1 MDLKKL
7 KQMLIKHEGKKL
19 WPYKCTAGKLTIG
32 IGHNLDAKGISNA
45 VADLMYEEDIMEVIN
60 DLHKIFENFNDL
72 PEQIQLVLA
81 DMRFQLGDLGF
92 RKFNKLIKSV
102 EHKDWKEMKINM
114 ANSLWYKQTN
124 NRAKEL
130 IGLVE
135 QVM

>member
-81 DMRFQLGDLGF
+81 NMRFQLGDSGF

-102 EHKDWKEMKINM
+102 ERKDWKKMKINM

>member
-45 VADLMYEEDIMEVIN
+45 VADLIYEEDIMEVIN
-60 DLHKIFENFNDL
+60 DLYKIFENFNDL

-81 DMRFQLGDLGF
+81 DMRFQLGNNGF
-92 RKFNKLIKSV
+92 REFKKLIKAV
-102 EHKDWKEMKINM
+102 KRKDWKEMKINM

-135 QVM
+135 QVV

>member
-81 DMRFQLGDLGF
+81 NMRFQLGDNGF

-102 EHKDWKEMKINM
+102 ERKDWKEMKINM

>member
-19 WPYKCTAGKLTIG
+19 WPYKCTADKLTIG

-60 DLHKIFENFNDL
+60 DLYKIFENFNDL

-92 RKFNKLIKSV
+92 RKFKKLIKYF
-102 EHKDWKEMKINM
+102 
-114 ANSLWYKQTN
+114 ACL
-124 NRAKEL
+124 
-130 IGLVE
+130 
-135 QVM
+135 

>member
-81 DMRFQLGDLGF
+81 NMRFQLGDSGF

-102 EHKDWKEMKINM
+102 ERKDWKRMKINM

>member
-19 WPYKCTAGKLTIG
+19 WPYKCTSGKLTIG

-81 DMRFQLGDLGF
+81 NMRFQLGDLGF

-102 EHKDWKEMKINM
+102 ERKDWKEMKINM

-135 QVM
+135 QVV

>member
-1 MDLKKL
+1 MDLNKL

-81 DMRFQLGDLGF
+81 NMRFQLGDLGF

-102 EHKDWKEMKINM
+102 ERKDWKAMKINM

-135 QVM
+135 QVV

>member
-7 KQMLIKHEGKKL
+7 KQILIKHEGKKL

-81 DMRFQLGDLGF
+81 NMRFQLGDLGF

-102 EHKDWKEMKINM
+102 ERKDWKEMKINM

-135 QVM
+135 QVV

>member
-45 VADLMYEEDIMEVIN
+45 VADLIYEEDIKEVIN

-92 RKFNKLIKSV
+92 RKFKKLIKSV
-102 EHKDWKEMKINM
+102 ERKDWKEMKISM

-135 QVM
+135 QVV

>member
-1 MDLKKL
+1 MDLNKL

-81 DMRFQLGDLGF
+81 NMRFQLGDLGF

-102 EHKDWKEMKINM
+102 ERKDWKEMKISM
-114 ANSLWYKQTN
+114 TNSLWYKQTN

-135 QVM
+135 QVV

>member
-19 WPYKCTAGKLTIG
+19 WPYKCTADKLTIG

-81 DMRFQLGDLGF
+81 DMRFQLGDNGF

-102 EHKDWKEMKINM
+102 ERKDWKEMKISM

-130 IGLVE
+130 IGLVG

>member
-102 EHKDWKEMKINM
+102 ERKDWKEMKISM

-130 IGLVE
+130 IGLVG

>member
-81 DMRFQLGDLGF
+81 NMRFQLGDLGF

-102 EHKDWKEMKINM
+102 ERKDWKEMKINM

-135 QVM
+135 QVV

>member
-81 DMRFQLGDLGF
+81 NMRFQLGDSGF

-102 EHKDWKEMKINM
+102 ERKDWKKTKINM

>member
-7 KQMLIKHEGKKL
+7 KQMLIKHEDKKL

-45 VADLMYEEDIMEVIN
+45 VADLMYEEDITEVIN

-81 DMRFQLGDLGF
+81 NMRFQLGDNGF
-92 RKFNKLIKSV
+92 RKFKKLIKSV
-102 EHKDWKEMKINM
+102 EHKDWKDMKINM
-114 ANSLWYKQTN
+114 VNSLWYKQTN

-135 QVM
+135 QVV